1 MSRKHPENPTS
12 RKHKDPNI
20 QGEGDYESARRYR
33 RDVESF
39 MERSV
44 IEELAREA
52 EPDSEEEAREL
63 LDAERKGRARSKARR
78 RDDTDQRH

>member
-1 MSRKHPENPTS
+1 MSRKHKGP
-12 RKHKDPNI
+12 HI

-33 RDVESF
+33 RDVERF
-39 MERSV
+39 VEEND

-52 EPDSEEEAREL
+52 EPDSDEEAEEL

-78 RDDTDQRH
+78 RDDTDRRH

>member
-1 MSRKHPENPTS
+1 MSRKH
-12 RKHKDPNI
+12 KGPNV

-33 RDVESF
+33 RDVERF
-39 MERSV
+39 VERNDPDD

-52 EPDSEEEAREL
+52 EPDSDEEAEEL

-78 RDDTDQRH
+78 RDDNDRRH